1 MRYLHVSV
9 AQQLDAI
16 VNRDQQGSVTHFV
29 QFSGV
34 WVSAEHAGKK
44 NVKVLLPV
52 GRACVHASDGLPKV
66 TQELQALF
74 RP

>member
-1 MRYLHVSV
+1 M
-9 AQQLDAI
+9 
-16 VNRDQQGSVTHFV
+16 

-34 WVSAEHAGKK
+34 WVSAEHAGKQ